1 MADLYSLGEEPQR
14 CRVVAY
20 QAVPLVGTAKGEKDD
35 LYITPQKVV
44 VLGLGAEA
52 GAVGGVATADG
63 KNSEFLVDETY
74 GPNVQPLDVA
84 QSVVPQLTR
93 SAARGA
99 NGLLFVLGESGS
111 GKTELMH
118 GTGTAPDFASA
129 SAAGPSSVKW
139 EGLVERA
146 IDEIFEEITT
156 YEAANQQ
163 AAHVVRMQFLNIVE
177 ERVQDLLQPNCH
189 AHDLSLVERADV
201 GTEVPG
207 AYQVELSSKA
217 QGLRLYRTARDEL
230 QRLERYHGVNRAASC
245 CMLTISIVRR
255 GMPRAAGAVLGS
267 GLLAQFSDLV
277 FGAAGA
283 AGVAGSEGAMQSAL
297 TIVELPGTERLAEPR
312 DQLHVSESPFLHRSL
327 LQFSDLVHALASRST
342 AEHVPWRGGKLTSLL
357 HGKLGVNALTLS
369 VATVRCGQPKCS
381 AATLALASRMR
392 DVLCYP
398 VLNTAAAQG
407 LLTISRSEILALKE
421 DLSQMVAKGIETLS
435 PSRPPSEAG
444 RGQPPRKKLDL
455 VDTLQN
461 PIKMATPRGTQPAQ
475 PATKATPPKEEE
487 EQQQGVS
494 EDEDEDEDEDFDGDL
509 EAENAYLKSKLAKY
523 KSRMAAAVSKP
534 TPPLDPLVQSNLQ
547 GKLIQA
553 ELQAEQLR
561 AARAA
566 AVKERV
572 ELQKEYAR
580 LLGEMASLMASLMTS
595 LMSSLMASLMS
606 PPDGLPDCMQVHA
619 PAGRETRGRAPPPRR
634 GARAS

>member
-1 MADLYSLGEEPQR
+1 MADLYSLGDEPQR

-20 QAVPLVGTAKGEKDD
+20 QAVSLVGTAKGEKDD

-63 KNSEFLVDETY
+63 KDSEFLVDETY

-129 SAAGPSSVKW
+129 SAAGQPSVKW

-146 IDEIFEEITT
+146 INEIFEEITT

-217 QGLRLYRTARDEL
+217 QGLRLYRSARDEL

-267 GLLAQFSDLV
+267 GLLGQFSEMV

-283 AGVAGSEGAMQSAL
+283 AGAVGSEGSEGAMQSAL

-369 VATVRCGQPKCS
+369 VATVRCGQPKRS
-381 AATLALASRMR
+381 AATLALLSRMR

-407 LLTISRSEILALKE
+407 LLAISRSEILALKE
-421 DLSQMVAKGIETLS
+421 NLSQMVAKGIETLS

-444 RGQPPRKKLDL
+444 RGQPARKKLDL

-475 PATKATPPKEEE
+475 PATKATPPKEQQQ
-487 EQQQGVS
+487 QQQGVS

-523 KSRMAAAVSKP
+523 KSRTAAAASKQ
-534 TPPLDPLVQSNLQ
+534 TPPLDPLVESSLQ

-561 AARAA
+561 VARAA
-566 AVKERV
+566 AVNERV

-580 LLGEMASLMASLMTS
+580 RLGEMTSLTTSLMTS
-595 LMSSLMASLMS
+595 LMTSLRTSLMT
-606 PPDGLPDCMQVHA
+606 P
-619 PAGRETRGRAPPPRR
+619 
-634 GARAS
+634 

>member
-1 MADLYSLGEEPQR
+1 
-14 CRVVAY
+14 
-20 QAVPLVGTAKGEKDD
+20 
-35 LYITPQKVV
+35 
-44 VLGLGAEA
+44 
-52 GAVGGVATADG
+52 
-63 KNSEFLVDETY
+63 
-74 GPNVQPLDVA
+74 
-84 QSVVPQLTR
+84 
-93 SAARGA
+93 
-99 NGLLFVLGESGS
+99 
-111 GKTELMH
+111 
-118 GTGTAPDFASA
+118 
-129 SAAGPSSVKW
+129 
-139 EGLVERA
+139 
-146 IDEIFEEITT
+146 
-156 YEAANQQ
+156 
-163 AAHVVRMQFLNIVE
+163 
-177 ERVQDLLQPNCH
+177 
-189 AHDLSLVERADV
+189 
-201 GTEVPG
+201 
-207 AYQVELSSKA
+207 
-217 QGLRLYRTARDEL
+217 
-230 QRLERYHGVNRAASC
+230 
-245 CMLTISIVRR
+245 
-255 GMPRAAGAVLGS
+255 
-267 GLLAQFSDLV
+267 
-277 FGAAGA
+277 
-283 AGVAGSEGAMQSAL
+283 MQSAL

-444 RGQPPRKKLDL
+444 RGQPPRKKFDL

-487 EQQQGVS
+487 EQEQGVS
-494 EDEDEDEDEDFDGDL
+494 EDEDEDEDFDGDL

-553 ELQAEQLR
+553 ELLAEQLR

-595 LMSSLMASLMS
+595 LMSSLMASDEPS
-606 PPDGLPDCMQVHA
+606 
-619 PAGRETRGRAPPPRR
+619 
-634 GARAS
+634 